1 MAAAERVLTPLAPTS
16 NAGLSAPR
24 RAAILIAV
32 LLGAMFAAL
41 DQLVVITA
49 MPRVVADLGGLGQF
63 AWVFTAYML
72 TSTVTLPIYGKLSD
86 MYGRRPFWIAGL
98 ALFMLGSA
106 LAGASQAMIH
116 LVLARAVQGL
126 GAGALMALG
135 AAVFGDLFPPS
146 ERGKWQGLLAAVFG
160 LVFIA
165 GPTLGGWI
173 TDNLSWR
180 WIFYVNLPLGGI
192 ALAAAWIAL
201 PGAGR
206 RTSHA
211 LDLRGALALVG
222 AAVPLL
228 LALGWA
234 GTEFPWVSA
243 EIIGL
248 LAVGLVGLFALIAV
262 ERRAPEPIVNLGF
275 LRNRVYAASIAAM
288 TLVSF
293 GLLGALIYIPL
304 FVQVVVGASATGS
317 GAALVPMMLGFAI
330 SALIAGQIMSR
341 TGRYKALV
349 VSLFAI
355 AIGGALLLA
364 RMDAATTELDA
375 VRNMA
380 VIGLGIGGLLSV
392 LTVVA
397 QNAFPDRELG
407 QISAGLRF
415 FRSIGSTLGAAVL
428 GALLTNRFAAALN
441 AAIPPD
447 VRRALPPE
455 ALVALQN
462 PQNALSDLATGGA
475 GENLAALDQRGAEI
489 SAALADAVRAATAD
503 SIAGLF
509 VLTLATLVAGL
520 LAALFLREIPLR
532 KALDG
537 DRAHPSGSHQPSD
550 LEPVRRPN

>member
-1 MAAAERVLTPLAPTS
+1 MAASERVLTPLAPTS
-16 NAGLSAPR
+16 DAGLSAPR

-135 AAVFGDLFPPS
+135 AAIFGDLFPPS

-222 AAVPLL
+222 TAVPLL

-349 VSLFAI
+349 VGLFAI

-364 RMDAATTELDA
+364 RMDAATTALDA

-475 GENLAALDQRGAEI
+475 GENLAALGQRGAEI
-489 SAALADAVRAATAD
+489 SAALAEAVRAATAD

-509 VLTLATLVAGL
+509 VVTLATLVAGL

>member
-1 MAAAERVLTPLAPTS
+1 MAASERVLTPLAPTS

-248 LAVGLVGLFALIAV
+248 LAVGLVGLCALIAV
-262 ERRAPEPIVNLGF
+262 ERRAPEPIINLGF
-275 LRNRVYAASIAAM
+275 LRNRVYAVSIAAM

-349 VSLFAI
+349 VGLFAI

-364 RMDAATTELDA
+364 RMDATTTELDA

-441 AAIPPD
+441 ATIPPH

-462 PQNALSDLATGGA
+462 PQNALSDLATGDA
-475 GENLAALDQRGAEI
+475 GENLAALGQRGAEI
-489 SAALADAVRAATAD
+489 SAALAEAVRAATAD

>member
-1 MAAAERVLTPLAPTS
+1 M
-16 NAGLSAPR
+16 
-24 RAAILIAV
+24 
-32 LLGAMFAAL
+32 
-41 DQLVVITA
+41 
-49 MPRVVADLGGLGQF
+49 
-63 AWVFTAYML
+63 
-72 TSTVTLPIYGKLSD
+72 
-86 MYGRRPFWIAGL
+86 
-98 ALFMLGSA
+98 
-106 LAGASQAMIH
+106 
-116 LVLARAVQGL
+116 
-126 GAGALMALG
+126 
-135 AAVFGDLFPPS
+135 
-146 ERGKWQGLLAAVFG
+146 
-160 LVFIA
+160 
-165 GPTLGGWI
+165 
-173 TDNLSWR
+173 
-180 WIFYVNLPLGGI
+180 
-192 ALAAAWIAL
+192 
-201 PGAGR
+201 
-206 RTSHA
+206 
-211 LDLRGALALVG
+211 DLRGALALVG

-243 EIIGL
+243 QIIGL
-248 LAVGLVGLFALIAV
+248 LAAGLVGLCALIAV
-262 ERRAPEPIVNLGF
+262 ERRAPEPIINLGF
-275 LRNRVYAASIAAM
+275 LRMRADRVYAASIAAM

-349 VSLFAI
+349 VGLF

-455 ALVALQN
+455 ALVTLQN

-475 GENLAALDQRGAEI
+475 GENLAAIGQRGAEI
-489 SAALADAVRAATAD
+489 SAALAEAVRAATAD

-509 VLTLATLVAGL
+509 VVTLTTLVAGL

-550 LEPVRRPN
+550 LEPVRRPNERPCAAGLIASRAPPARPRARSRSHQPRWRSRCSSPAGHRPAPGGSSIVLRARESSRAPPRWR

>member
-1 MAAAERVLTPLAPTS
+1 
-16 NAGLSAPR
+16 
-24 RAAILIAV
+24 
-32 LLGAMFAAL
+32 
-41 DQLVVITA
+41 
-49 MPRVVADLGGLGQF
+49 
-63 AWVFTAYML
+63 
-72 TSTVTLPIYGKLSD
+72 
-86 MYGRRPFWIAGL
+86 
-98 ALFMLGSA
+98 
-106 LAGASQAMIH
+106 MIH

-192 ALAAAWIAL
+192 ALAVAWIAL

-206 RTSHA
+206 RTSYA

-248 LAVGLVGLFALIAV
+248 LAVGLAGLFALIAV
-262 ERRAPEPIVNLGF
+262 ERRAPEPIINLGF

-349 VSLFAI
+349 VGLFAI

-489 SAALADAVRAATAD
+489 SAALAEAVRAATAD

>member
-1 MAAAERVLTPLAPTS
+1 MAASERVRTPLAPTS

-41 DQLVVITA
+41 DQLIVITA

-135 AAVFGDLFPPS
+135 AAIFGDLFPPS

-192 ALAAAWIAL
+192 ALTAAWIAL

-222 AAVPLL
+222 AA
-228 LALGWA
+228 AARARLG
-234 GTEFPWVSA
+234 G
-243 EIIGL
+243 
-248 LAVGLVGLFALIAV
+248 
-262 ERRAPEPIVNLGF
+262 
-275 LRNRVYAASIAAM
+275 
-288 TLVSF
+288 
-293 GLLGALIYIPL
+293 
-304 FVQVVVGASATGS
+304 
-317 GAALVPMMLGFAI
+317 
-330 SALIAGQIMSR
+330 
-341 TGRYKALV
+341 
-349 VSLFAI
+349 
-355 AIGGALLLA
+355 
-364 RMDAATTELDA
+364 
-375 VRNMA
+375 
-380 VIGLGIGGLLSV
+380 
-392 LTVVA
+392 
-397 QNAFPDRELG
+397 
-407 QISAGLRF
+407 
-415 FRSIGSTLGAAVL
+415 
-428 GALLTNRFAAALN
+428 
-441 AAIPPD
+441 
-447 VRRALPPE
+447 
-455 ALVALQN
+455 
-462 PQNALSDLATGGA
+462 
-475 GENLAALDQRGAEI
+475 
-489 SAALADAVRAATAD
+489 
-503 SIAGLF
+503 
-509 VLTLATLVAGL
+509 
-520 LAALFLREIPLR
+520 
-532 KALDG
+532 
-537 DRAHPSGSHQPSD
+537 H
-550 LEPVRRPN
+550 

>member
-1 MAAAERVLTPLAPTS
+1 M
-16 NAGLSAPR
+16 
-24 RAAILIAV
+24 
-32 LLGAMFAAL
+32 
-41 DQLVVITA
+41 
-49 MPRVVADLGGLGQF
+49 
-63 AWVFTAYML
+63 
-72 TSTVTLPIYGKLSD
+72 
-86 MYGRRPFWIAGL
+86 
-98 ALFMLGSA
+98 
-106 LAGASQAMIH
+106 
-116 LVLARAVQGL
+116 
-126 GAGALMALG
+126 
-135 AAVFGDLFPPS
+135 
-146 ERGKWQGLLAAVFG
+146 
-160 LVFIA
+160 
-165 GPTLGGWI
+165 
-173 TDNLSWR
+173 R
-180 WIFYVNLPLGGI
+180 WTC
-192 ALAAAWIAL
+192 
-201 PGAGR
+201 AGR
-206 RTSHA
+206 SRWWA
-211 LDLRGALALVG
+211 
-222 AAVPLL
+222 PLCRCCSRS
-228 LALGWA
+228 A
-234 GTEFPWVSA
+234 GRARSSPGCRH

-248 LAVGLVGLFALIAV
+248 LAVGLVGLCALIAV
-262 ERRAPEPIVNLGF
+262 ERRAPEPIINLGF
-275 LRNRVYAASIAAM
+275 LRNRVYAVSIAAK

-349 VSLFAI
+349 VGLFAI

-455 ALVALQN
+455 ALVTLQN

-475 GENLAALDQRGAEI
+475 GENLAALGQRGAEI
-489 SAALADAVRAATAD
+489 SAALAEAVRAATAD

-509 VLTLATLVAGL
+509 VVTLATLVAGL

>member
-262 ERRAPEPIVNLGF
+262 ERRAPEPIINLGF
-275 LRNRVYAASIAAM
+275 LRNRIYAASVAAM

-349 VSLFAI
+349 VGLFAI

-489 SAALADAVRAATAD
+489 SAALAEAVRAATAD

>member
-135 AAVFGDLFPPS
+135 AAIFGDLFPPS

-275 LRNRVYAASIAAM
+275 LTQPRLCRVDHRDDARQLRAAWRPDLHPAVRAGGRGRQRHR
-288 TLVSF
+288 LRR
-293 GLLGALIYIPL
+293 
-304 FVQVVVGASATGS
+304 GS
-317 GAALVPMMLGFAI
+317 GADDARLRDQRADRGPDHVAD
-330 SALIAGQIMSR
+330 
-341 TGRYKALV
+341 
-349 VSLFAI
+349 
-355 AIGGALLLA
+355 GALQGA
-364 RMDAATTELDA
+364 RGGS
-375 VRNMA
+375 VRH
-380 VIGLGIGGLLSV
+380 
-392 LTVVA
+392 
-397 QNAFPDRELG
+397 RH
-407 QISAGLRF
+407 R
-415 FRSIGSTLGAAVL
+415 RGAAARSH
-428 GALLTNRFAAALN
+428 G
-441 AAIPPD
+441 
-447 VRRALPPE
+447 RR
-455 ALVALQN
+455 
-462 PQNALSDLATGGA
+462 D
-475 GENLAALDQRGAEI
+475 
-489 SAALADAVRAATAD
+489 
-503 SIAGLF
+503 
-509 VLTLATLVAGL
+509 
-520 LAALFLREIPLR
+520 
-532 KALDG
+532 
-537 DRAHPSGSHQPSD
+537 H
-550 LEPVRRPN
+550 